1 MTVSEA
7 CSVSDISRDT
17 FYRHCKNDVIFSDK
31 MRFARCY
38 AAMLAKR
45 NIAKAIS
52 YGDLSISKCLL
63 EK

>member
-17 FYRHCKNDVIFSDK
+17 FYRHCKNDMVFSDK
-31 MRFARCY
+31 MRFARGY

-45 NIAKAIS
+45 NIAKVYPMEI
-52 YGDLSISKCLL
+52 
-63 EK
+63 